1 MHIISIKG
9 KKENK
14 IYKSYWK
21 AKYTVWETEQAS
33 EAELDMARMLGLSN
47 HEFFKKSMINMLR
60 DLMDNIDNIQE

>member
-47 HEFFKKSMINMLR
+47 KQFKIT
-60 DLMDNIDNIQE
+60 D